1 MMLHAV
7 VQAGSLQST
16 RPLQLSSRPLSQI
29 SGSFAREAL
38 SKRVVVKAT
47 LLRRLGS
54 VVFVPTAAMLSSVS
68 SQLNAP
74 NGGVVRSTP
83 RESFPPRSRS
93 PNDQVTVVG
102 ASGGGGAS
110 VAPALV
116 PSTVTPGGRKST
128 AETL

>member
-1 MMLHAV
+1 MLHAV

-16 RPLQLSSRPLSQI
+16 RPLQLSSRPLLQI

-54 VVFVPTAAMLSSVS
+54 VVLVPTAAMLSSVS

-74 NGGVVRSTP
+74 NGGGVRGTP

-102 ASGGGGAS
+102 ANGGGGAS
-110 VAPALV
+110 VPPALV
-116 PSTVTPGGRKST
+116 PSTARTGGQKAT
-128 AETL
+128 AEKP

>member
-1 MMLHAV
+1 MMLRAV

-54 VVFVPTAAMLSSVS
+54 VVLVPTAAMLSSVS

-74 NGGVVRSTP
+74 NGGGGWSTP
-83 RESFPPRSRS
+83 RESIPPRSRS
-93 PNDQVTVVG
+93 PNDHGAVVWANVGRG
-102 ASGGGGAS
+102 A
-110 VAPALV
+110 
-116 PSTVTPGGRKST
+116 
-128 AETL
+128 